1 MARPARAFYIWLFL
15 ALLSTAAQAQADQK
29 TSNETPEGQKAIE
42 LFKQNK
48 FIDAMPM
55 FENLAAQN
63 PDDYKWKEGWAWCI
77 LQYSATISDPDER
90 KKARVRARIIAV
102 QAQKLGD
109 KSQLL
114 QVMLAVPE
122 DGSEAA
128 FSDRKEV
135 DETMKAAEADFAR
148 GDYDKARESYSR
160 ALLLDP
166 NNYAAALFIGDV
178 YFKQQIYGSAGEWFS
193 RAIKID
199 PNRETAYRYWG
210 DALVAMGKDDE
221 ARTRYIDAVV
231 ANPYNQ
237 RSWTGL
243 QNWLQRN
250 KLQLNNIRLN
260 DKGAVTEKDAQNIN
274 ITLDSSVDKNDPSGP
289 AWTAYAM
296 ERALWH
302 GDKFKKEFPSEPNY
316 RRTLKEEAD
325 SLHLMITVLKG
336 QKNYAK
342 MLPRLDP
349 SLQTLIKIDEAGLL
363 EAFVLISRADADIA
377 KDYDAYR
384 NTNRDKVER
393 YFAEFVVPKA
403 PVVATTK

>member
-1 MARPARAFYIWLFL
+1 MSRSTICFFAFTMF
-15 ALLSTAAQAQADQK
+15 LLSTACHAQATAKPTD
-29 TSNETPEGQKAIE
+29 SPEGQKAVE
-42 LFKQNK
+42 LFNQGK
-48 FIDAMPM
+48 FVDAMPM
-55 FENLAAQN
+55 FESLAADN
-63 PDDYKWKEGWAWCI
+63 PNDYRWKEGWAWCI
-77 LQYSATISDPDER
+77 MQYAATLSDPGQR
-90 KKARVRARIIAV
+90 KKARARSRSIAV
-102 QAQKLGD
+102 QAQQLGD

-135 DETMKAAEADFAR
+135 DEAMKAAEADFAR
-148 GDYDKARESYSR
+148 GDYDKAREGYLR

-178 YFKQQIYGSAGEWFS
+178 YFKQHVYGSAGEWFS
-193 RAIKID
+193 RAAKID

-210 DALVAMGKDDE
+210 DALVAMGKNDE
-221 ARTRYIDAVV
+221 ARTRYIGAVV
-231 ANPYNQ
+231 ADPYNQ
-237 RSWTGL
+237 RSWSGL
-243 QNWLQRN
+243 QNWLQHN
-250 KLQLNNIRLN
+250 KVELNNIRLN
-260 DKGAVTEKDAQNIN
+260 DKAAVTDKDAKHIN

-302 GDKFKKEFPSEPNY
+302 GDKFKKEFPAEPSY
-316 RRTLKEEAD
+316 RRTLKEEAE
-325 SLHLMITVLKG
+325 SLHLMLAVLKE

-342 MLPRLDP
+342 MLARLDP
-349 SLQTLIKIDEAGLL
+349 SLQTVIKIEETGLL
-363 EAFVLISRADADIA
+363 EPFVLINRADADIA

-384 NTNRDKVER
+384 NANRDKLER
-393 YFAEFVVPKA
+393 YFAEFVVPKT